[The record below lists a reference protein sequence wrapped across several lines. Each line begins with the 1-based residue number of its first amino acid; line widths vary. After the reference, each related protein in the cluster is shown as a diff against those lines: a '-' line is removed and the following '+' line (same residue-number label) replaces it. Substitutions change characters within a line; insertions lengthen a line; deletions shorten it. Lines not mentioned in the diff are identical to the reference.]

1 MKSFLVIA
9 LLLMSFSAAARD
21 MYVLKDKDGSTLFS
35 ARDESGPDL
44 KLDKVIK
51 HDDSELKKWS
61 IGCSKDKF
69 NGSKVCSLSKLHNDV
84 MVNIINGKYSVYVG
98 GNHYPRTQSAIKIDD
113 NNPIYGYEGSSQAPQ
128 KVIEQMK
135 NGRIAYTRYKEWPY
149 EYNKDG
155 EVDLIGFTEAF
166 NQMLEEYKKL

>member
-21 MYVLKDKDGSTLFS
+21 IYVLKDKDGSTLFS
-35 ARDESGPDL
+35 ARDESGADL

-51 HDDSELKKWS
+51 YDDSELKKWS
-61 IGCSKDKF
+61 ISCSKDKF
-69 NGSKVCSLSKLHNDV
+69 NGSKVCSLSKLHNAV

-98 GNHYPRTQSAIKIDD
+98 GNHYPRTQSVIKIDY
-113 NNPIYGYEGSSQAPQ
+113 NNPIYGYEGSSQTPQ